1 MTWRRCRRATPPR
14 RAGRWSVPPLP
25 DRGAAQVA
33 ADTIRAVMWEKSGI
47 DRERTRAPRLPRC
60 SSPTSMTGYLAG
72 ATEELNLCE
81 TAILIA
87 DVGAGAEGIAR
98 RASSHR
104 LPEAKA
110 RLGEKTH

>member
-1 MTWRRCRRATPPR
+1 MPR
-14 RAGRWSVPPLP
+14 LP

-47 DRERTRAPRLPRC
+47 DRNWRGLRECIATLSDIHDRLP
-60 SSPTSMTGYLAG
+60 PG

-87 DVGAGAEGIAR
+87 KAALLERNHA
-98 RASSHR
+98 AAPSQR
-104 LPEAKA
+104 LPQAASRVGGEAYRAMTSEMSEVGWWKLDG
-110 RLGEKTH
+110 R